1 MQDLSDEMIKER
13 TNSVLAEDGKFR
25 FRNYLVVTLNLI
37 KVPDL
42 NLIKNLKGKDL
53 LLYNRWP
60 WHVLF
65 WTGYVLFRFWL
76 YFITINYYPQVFLEY
91 MLLSEI
97 LFVGFTYLTIWLY
110 KRLFEKKKYLIYF
123 LLGGTSWI
131 LYLCARTAFQLY
143 YLKSVPAF
151 KTSAFADI
159 FLNNITVVIV
169 SFLFITACKYFK
181 DGYIMQHFDAEKK
194 QQQLTAE
201 INNLKSQIA
210 PHFLFNTLNNLYGLA
225 VEKSD
230 KLPHLMLRLSDLLRH
245 SLYETQKPVVPLN
258 DEIGVL
264 NSYIELERIRLEDN
278 LKLSFEN
285 LIPDLTPHQI
295 APLILIVFIE
305 NAFKHAKLV
314 EREPVSIYIR
324 TTLEDDWF
332 ELILKNNYNRDKN
345 NSPNGIG
352 LTNVIRRLEVLYPNN
367 QHKLIIEKIDSLY
380 TINLRLKLAKTI

>member
-1 MQDLSDEMIKER
+1 M
-13 TNSVLAEDGKFR
+13 
-25 FRNYLVVTLNLI
+25 
-37 KVPDL
+37 KVQGFD
-42 NLIKNLKGKDL
+42 LIKNLKGQGV

-60 WHVLF
+60 WHFLF

-76 YFITINYYPQVFLEY
+76 YFITVKYYPQVFLEY

-97 LFVGFTYLTIWLY
+97 LFVVATYFTIWLY
-110 KRLFEKKKYLIYF
+110 KRLFEKKKFLIYF
-123 LLGGTSWI
+123 LVGGSGWI
-131 LYLCARTAFQLY
+131 LYLCGRTAFQLY
-143 YLKSVPAF
+143 YLKNIPAF
-151 KTSAFADI
+151 KDASFADI
-159 FLNNITVVIV
+159 LFNNITVVIV

-245 SLYETQKPVVPLN
+245 SLYETQKPLVPIN

-264 NSYIELERIRLEDN
+264 KSYIELERIRLEDN

-285 LIPDLTPHQI
+285 LVPDLVPHQI

-314 EREPVSIYIR
+314 ERAPVSIYIR
-324 TTLEDDWF
+324 ITLEKDWF
-332 ELILKNNYNRDKN
+332 ELVLKNNYNREKN
-345 NSPNGIG
+345 SSPNGIG
-352 LTNVIRRLEVLYPNN
+352 LINVIRRLEVLYPNN
-367 QHKLIIEKIDSLY
+367 QHNLVIEKSDSLY